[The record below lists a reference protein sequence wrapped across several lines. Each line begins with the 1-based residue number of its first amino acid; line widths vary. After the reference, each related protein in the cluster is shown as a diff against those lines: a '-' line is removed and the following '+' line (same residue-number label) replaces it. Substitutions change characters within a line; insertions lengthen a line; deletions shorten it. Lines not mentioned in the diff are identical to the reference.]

1 MRYHER
7 SETFRKYGIRL
18 TDPRHRCDRDCLPGL
33 PGFCLRFPKHY
44 VCAAL
49 KRRHT
54 HLYAKAQVGLIL
66 GSIGLGVVI
75 FLVAYTLLIAYVYFG
90 GIEEMAEVLYGNMGI
105 DYETLLRNLR

>member
-1 MRYHER
+1 MNDQKR
-7 SETFRKYGIRL
+7 SANMEFASLILGIAAITTACLVYPAFVCGSLSIMFALLSRGGTRTF
-18 TDPRHRCDRDCLPGL
+18 TQ
-33 PGFCLRFPKHY
+33 
-44 VCAAL
+44 
-49 KRRHT
+49 
-54 HLYAKAQVGLIL
+54 KAQVGLIL